1 VARSFSGSGEGQ
13 DAPPPE
19 PVGDLHEVIAGKY
32 RLIRMLGQG
41 GMGEVWEAENV
52 ALNARVAV
60 KLVRSPDPI
69 LSERMVREAQAA
81 ARLVHPAIVRVF
93 DLGVNA
99 GKPFVVME
107 LLDGEDLGSVLER
120 HEKIGP
126 VAAIRTLLPIAHAL
140 VTAHANG
147 VVHRDIKPENIFLVR
162 ANASRQPKLV
172 DFGVAKVMD
181 SREQITRFGA
191 MVGSPAYV
199 SPEQAMGD
207 PVDHRSDVWSFCIV
221 AYELAVGRLPFD
233 GETVDE
239 LLRAIL
245 QAPAIPGTT
254 FGLDESL
261 SRILSRGL
269 AKAREARWQ
278 SMAELGS
285 KLASWLLE
293 RQVTTDV
300 ADASLVATWSNMFDT
315 ADKAPATH
323 KNTLELLTGDRVALG
338 APPAEIAVPRPEIE
352 SRRTTGSTS
361 TPAVANARPSAT
373 TVATLGAVVGVAIAG
388 AAWWVLNSHS
398 TEPVPAASDAVVV
411 PASPVPAA
419 AAVIVAAP
427 ASTRVAPRD
436 HDDAGASGA
445 ARARPEPASSVAAR
459 SQAPAF
465 VQAPATAQSVAA
477 RAAVARMPSSPTSRT
492 KSSSEP
498 GSRAP
503 DHADRVPG
511 SDLMNPFH

>member
-1 VARSFSGSGEGQ
+1 M
-13 DAPPPE
+13 
-19 PVGDLHEVIAGKY
+19 IAGKY
-32 RLIRMLGQG
+32 RLIRILGRG
-41 GMGEVWEAENV
+41 GMGEVWAAENV

-60 KLVRSPDPI
+60 KLVRSSDPI
-69 LSERMVREAQAA
+69 LSERMVREAQSA
-81 ARLVHPAIVRVF
+81 ARLEHPAIVRIF
-93 DLGVNA
+93 DLGVHA

-147 VVHRDIKPENIFLVR
+147 VVHRDVKPENIFLVR
-162 ANASRQPKLV
+162 TKAGRQPKLV

-233 GETVDE
+233 GDTVDGMI
-239 LLRAIL
+239 RAIL
-245 QAPAIPGTT
+245 SAPAIPGTT

-261 SRILSRGL
+261 SHILARGL

-278 SMAELGS
+278 SMAELGA

-293 RQVTTDV
+293 NNVTTDV
-300 ADASLVATWSNMFDT
+300 ADTSLVATWANMFET
-315 ADKAPATH
+315 PDKGPAAH
-323 KNTLELLTGDRVALG
+323 KNTIELLTGDHFALG
-338 APPAEIAVPRPEIE
+338 APSPGAPRPEIVVPRPEIE
-352 SRRTTGSTS
+352 LRRTTGSTS
-361 TPAVANARPSAT
+361 TPALANTRPSAT
-373 TVATLGAVVGVAIAG
+373 MLATLGAAVGVAIAG

-398 TEPVPAASDAVVV
+398 TEPALGASEPVVV
-411 PASPVPAA
+411 SASSVPAA
-419 AAVIVAAP
+419 AAVAAVAP
-427 ASTRVAPRD
+427 ASARLAPLD
-436 HDDAGASGA
+436 HDDAGATAASRTRPNPASGVAIQSPGA
-445 ARARPEPASSVAAR
+445 APQPSIASRP
-459 SQAPAF
+459 
-465 VQAPATAQSVAA
+465 
-477 RAAVARMPSSPTSRT
+477 AVAHAPSSPTART
-492 KSSSEP
+492 KSSSAPEP

-503 DHADRVPG
+503 NHADRVPG

>member
-1 VARSFSGSGEGQ
+1 
-13 DAPPPE
+13 
-19 PVGDLHEVIAGKY
+19 
-32 RLIRMLGQG
+32 
-41 GMGEVWEAENV
+41 MGEVWEAENV

-60 KLVRSPDPI
+60 KLVRSPDPT

-81 ARLVHPAIVRVF
+81 ARLVHPAIVRIF

-147 VVHRDIKPENIFLVR
+147 VVHRDVKPENIFLVR
-162 ANASRQPKLV
+162 MKAGRQPKLV

-181 SREQITRFGA
+181 AREQITRFGA

-199 SPEQAMGD
+199 SPEQALGD
-207 PVDHRSDVWSFCIV
+207 PVDHRSDVWSFCVV

-233 GETVDE
+233 GETIDE
-239 LLRAIL
+239 MIRAIL

-293 RQVTTDV
+293 NHVTTDV
-300 ADASLVATWSNMFDT
+300 ADTSLVATWANVFDA

-323 KNTLELLTGDRVALG
+323 KNTLELLTGDRVAPG
-338 APPAEIAVPRPEIE
+338 APPPELVAPRPDLEL
-352 SRRTTGSTS
+352 RRTTGSTS

-398 TEPVPAASDAVVV
+398 KEPAASVGEPVGV
-411 PASPVPAA
+411 SASPVSASTA
-419 AAVIVAAP
+419 LAVAPP
-427 ASTRVAPRD
+427 ASARLAPRD
-436 HDDAGASGA
+436 HDDAGTNAASRSRPNSGSAVAVTTA
-445 ARARPEPASSVAAR
+445 AAAPASAA
-459 SQAPAF
+459 S
-465 VQAPATAQSVAA
+465 AQSVA
-477 RAAVARMPSSPTSRT
+477 RPVVAHAPSSPTSRT

-503 DHADRVPG
+503 DRSDRVPG